1 MVFSSFGICWVT
13 PINAEF
19 MAGLASI
26 NYQQRE
32 RNLLGEGYINYN
44 KIISSFVT
52 EIEKEGKRERRTMPR
67 TQIVLSLYSNQ

>member
-1 MVFSSFGICWVT
+1 MVFSSSGICWVT

-32 RNLLGEGYINYN
+32 RNMLGR
-44 KIISSFVT
+44 VT
-52 EIEKEGKRERRTMPR
+52 LITIK
-67 TQIVLSLYSNQ
+67 